1 MKNLKK
7 YKRTTTIYI
16 LIRSKR
22 TRLRFNTIFKNSF
35 CIQNMH
41 KLQKRFLKWIKI
53 NKIVDNDDIYDDTYD
68 KRIILKV
75 CKFLK

>member
-41 KLQKRFLKWIKI
+41 KSTEKVFEMDK
-53 NKIVDNDDIYDDTYD
+53 NK
-68 KRIILKV
+68 
-75 CKFLK
+75 